1 MALPW
6 AMCGIAAYLGW
17 QQAAA
22 ILADALR
29 RLEYR
34 GYDSAGVATL
44 NNGELHCC
52 RAVGTISALQKKL
65 IGKPLPGT
73 MGIGH
78 TRWATHGSVTELNTH
93 PHFSMDGK
101 FAIVHNGVVENFA
114 SIREFLSLQGYN
126 FYSETDTEALVNL
139 IAYHYAKEPENATKD
154 RFLESVR
161 KSLLHVRGAYG
172 IAVICCERPMEM
184 IGARNSSQLILGIG
198 KDELFLSSDVAS
210 FTTHTR
216 DVVFL
221 NDNELV
227 HIKNDSFAITTLN
240 MEEVAAVR
248 QQVDWDTVAVELNGY
263 PHFMLKEI
271 FEQPHA
277 LENAI
282 RGRIENDTATAH
294 LGGLQMTAHELRG
307 INRII
312 FCACGTAWCACLV
325 AEYFIE
331 KIARIP
337 VEVEYA
343 SEFRY
348 RNAPLDQKTLLIVIS
363 QSGETVDT
371 LAAMRE
377 AQRRGIR
384 VLAIT
389 NCVGS
394 AIAREANGGIYQHS
408 GPEIGVASTKAFTS
422 QLCIAALLALQLG
435 RLRDLSEADGMEII
449 GALKQLPAQV
459 KSILDQS
466 SHIQAIAERYQS
478 CTDMIFL
485 GRQSMFPIAL
495 EGALKLKEISYIH
508 AEGYP
513 AAEMKHGPIALIAP
527 QCPVLCLACNEEN
540 IFEKTL
546 SNIQEV
552 RARGARTIIIAREGS
567 PIGVT
572 DDVIWIPPAHDVTI
586 PILATIPVQLFAYHM
601 GILRGCSVDK
611 PRHLAKSVTVE

>member
-1 MALPW
+1 
-6 AMCGIAAYLGW
+6 MCGIAAYLG
-17 QQAAA
+17 QRRAVE
-22 ILADALR
+22 ILVDALR
-29 RLEYR
+29 KLEYR
-34 GYDSAGVATL
+34 GYDSAGIATL
-44 NNGELHCC
+44 ENEKIHCC
-52 RAVGTISALQKKL
+52 RAVGAIASLQKKL
-65 IGKPLPGT
+65 TGQPLPGT

-78 TRWATHGSVTELNTH
+78 TRWATHGGVTELNTH

-101 FAIVHNGVVENFA
+101 FALVHNGVVENFA
-114 SIREFLSLQGYN
+114 SIREFLTLQGYS
-126 FYSETDTEALVNL
+126 FYSDTDTEALVNL
-139 IAYHYAKEPENATKD
+139 IAYHYAKEPENAAKD

-161 KSLLHVRGAYG
+161 KALLHVRGTYG
-172 IAVICCERPMEM
+172 IAVVCCERPREM
-184 IGARNSSQLILGIG
+184 IGARNSSPLVLGIG
-198 KDELFLSSDVAS
+198 KDELFLGSDVAS
-210 FTTHTR
+210 FAAHTR

-227 HIKNDSFAITTLN
+227 HIKNDSFAITTLDR
-240 MEEVAAVR
+240 EEVAAVR
-248 QQVDWDTVAVELNGY
+248 QQVDWDTVAAELNGY

-271 FEQPHA
+271 FEQPLA
-277 LENAI
+277 LENAL
-282 RGRIENDTATAH
+282 RGRIETETATAH
-294 LGGLQMTAHELRG
+294 FGGLQMTTDELRG

-325 AEYFIE
+325 AEYLIE
-331 KIARIP
+331 RFARIP

-348 RNAPLDQKTLLIVIS
+348 RNAPLDPKTLVIVIS

-371 LAAMRE
+371 LAAVRE
-377 AQRRGIR
+377 AQRRGVR

-389 NCVGS
+389 NGVGS

-422 QLCIAALLALQLG
+422 QLCIAALLALHLG

-459 KSILDQS
+459 KGILGQS
-466 SHIQAIAERYQS
+466 SRIQSIAERYQN
-478 CTDMIFL
+478 CNDMIFL

-513 AAEMKHGPIALIAP
+513 AAEMKHGPIALVAP

-546 SNIQEV
+546 SNVQEV
-552 RARGARTIIIAREGS
+552 RARGARTIVIAREGS
-567 PIGVT
+567 PIGAT
-572 DDVIWIPPAHDVTI
+572 DDVIWIPPAHAVTSS
-586 PILATIPVQLFAYHM
+586 ILATIPVQLFAYHM
-601 GILRGCSVDK
+601 GVLRGCNVDK